1 MKFLKIVLLTLL
13 AGIAFV
19 FIYANTRIISP
30 AEKLRPVKL
39 SAFSFTNDI
48 SADDARIVQH
58 QISAVPGVTACK
70 VNHKTKMASVVYIA
84 DKISEQH
91 LADQFKNYHT
101 DAKVKIFEPVKG
113 GCPIH
118 QVDNAV
124 QAFIT
129 TLDLRLN

>member
-13 AGIAFV
+13 AGIASI

-30 AEKLRPVKL
+30 AEKLQPVKL
-39 SAFSFTNDI
+39 SAFSFSNPL
-48 SADDARIVQH
+48 SAEDARIVQQ

-70 VNHKTKMASVVYIA
+70 VNCKTKMASVVYHA
-84 DKISEQH
+84 DKINEQY

-118 QVDNAV
+118 KVDNVV
-124 QAFIT
+124 QAFVT